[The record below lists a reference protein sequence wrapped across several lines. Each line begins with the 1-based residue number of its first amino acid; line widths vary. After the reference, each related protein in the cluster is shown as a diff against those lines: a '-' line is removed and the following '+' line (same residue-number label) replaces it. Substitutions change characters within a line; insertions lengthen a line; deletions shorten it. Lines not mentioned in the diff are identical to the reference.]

1 MTDYTLPG
9 HLKRRI
15 ATVTA
20 LLASVAV
27 LASCGSETAPQPT
40 SRVERGMVATKVSA
54 SGALA
59 SIKSTQV
66 GFPKGAKLDTIAVKV
81 GDTVRAGQVL
91 ARLDSFAFQQQLN
104 QQQSQLRNQQAL
116 LDRLLNGN
124 TIEQANRTLD
134 QARKIKDVT
143 EDNVDAQR
151 KLDETT
157 VRNAQRAYDEAQR
170 QQAQAQRGLDFCRT
184 HSPAAAP
191 APAPAP
197 ATDLFGGPNAPGT
210 RPTYGGGVL
219 PPFPLT
225 SNEGRGRPDR
235 DGQLGRNT
243 SDYYGESQGG
253 GDPCG
258 QFVQGLNS
266 SRNGVIQTRTT
277 LQQAQKQKRVN
288 ETQGRVSIEN
298 AEATVVSALNGQDSA
313 KSDTPA
319 NIDAQ
324 RGLVA
329 NAAALVALAQ
339 RDLNDTV
346 LYAPTDGTVG
356 QINGNI
362 GEYIGSQTGLTT
374 QAPGSEAA
382 IPGVGAAATSS
393 QNQISVSTNGSR
405 NGGSFMVLNNVD
417 TFQVVVPFEESDAAK
432 VKVNQP
438 VEVNYDALPD
448 VTSEGRV
455 LSISPVGTDISGVT
469 NYYATIVLNNPDP
482 QLKDGQTAEAGVL
495 TESKDN
501 VLTVPNNA
509 VIKQGGKSFVSVP
522 GPDGQPMQKPFQPGA
537 VGDDRTE
544 VLSGLNEGDQI
555 LLPQAQVQATP
566 GGGNR
571 GGGGGGG

>member
-1 MTDYTLPG
+1 
-9 HLKRRI
+9 
-15 ATVTA
+15 
-20 LLASVAV
+20 VA
-27 LASCGSETAPQPT
+27 ACGSEASPQPT
-40 SRVERGMVATKVSA
+40 SKVERGMVSTKVSA

-66 GFPKGAKLDTIAVKV
+66 GFPKGAKLQQIGVKV

-91 ARLDSFAFQQQLN
+91 ARLDPFAFQQQLN

-134 QARKIKDVT
+134 QARKI
-143 EDNVDAQR
+143 EDATRESVDKQR
-151 KLDETT
+151 SLDLVT
-157 VRNAQRAYDEAQR
+157 VRNSERAYYESQRQLQAAQR
-170 QQAQAQRGLDFCRT
+170 QLDFCRSHGQPNT
-184 HSPAAAP
+184 TTGMGGPFSPGAAP
-191 APAPAP
+191 TYNLGIPMP
-197 ATDLFGGPNAPGT
+197 PNLMPNNGQ
-210 RPTYGGGVL
+210 
-219 PPFPLT
+219 
-225 SNEGRGRPDR
+225 GRPDR
-235 DGQLGRNT
+235 DGTLGNPPN
-243 SDYYGESQGG
+243 SYYGSQQGG
-253 GDPCG
+253 QDPCASQVNG
-258 QFVQGLNS
+258 INSARTSFNTARLNY
-266 SRNGVIQTRTT
+266 
-277 LQQAQKQKRVN
+277 QQAQKQKRVN
-288 ETQGRVSIEN
+288 EAQGRVSIEN
-298 AEATVVSALNGQDSA
+298 AKATVVTALNGQDSA

-356 QINGNI
+356 QINGTI
-362 GEYIGSQTGLTT
+362 GEFIGAQTGLTS
-374 QAPGSEAA
+374 QAPGTEAA
-382 IPGVGAAATSS
+382 VPGVGAAATSS

-438 VEVNYDALPD
+438 VEITYDALPD
-448 VTSEGRV
+448 VTSEGKV
-455 LSISPVGTDISGVT
+455 LSVSPVGTDISGVT

-522 GPDGQPMQKPFQPGA
+522 GPDGAPVQKQFTPGA

-544 VLSGLNEGDQI
+544 VQSGLNEGDQI
-555 LLPQAQVQATP
+555 LLPQAQVQSTP
-566 GGGNR
+566 
-571 GGGGGGG
+571 GGGGGGGGGGR